1 MAKQLI
7 GRRDQILF
15 QVFVRRRQM
24 VKQRWCQRWLVD
36 GVDDGDDKGK
46 GRVCDMTIMTITLA
60 RMKMMMMMMRRRRTN
75 RAKAARRE
83 GGLW

>member
-1 MAKQLI
+1 M
-7 GRRDQILF
+7 
-15 QVFVRRRQM
+15 
-24 VKQRWCQRWLVD
+24 VD

-46 GRVCDMTIMTITLA
+46 KRVCDMTIMTITLA
-60 RMKMMMMMMRRRRTN
+60 LMMMMMRRRRTN